1 MNEAVSRKAA
11 LRERLLAQ
19 RDGLGSAE
27 RAEKSA
33 AICFAVERLGEYARA
48 ESILFYM
55 PMRGEADVLP
65 LIRNALKRGVRCAL
79 PRCAPGNCLRFFWVN
94 DPLADTEP
102 GSKGILEPKECLNEC
117 NVNDF
122 SVIMVPGVGFDRQG
136 RRLGWGAGYY
146 DRFLAGAGRG
156 ALKIAP
162 AFSFQVLD
170 ALPGLPH
177 DVPVDIVVTEFNTID
192 CRRAGGD
199 TDG

>member
-1 MNEAVSRKAA
+1 MNDAASGKAA
-11 LRERLLAQ
+11 LRERLLAE
-19 RDGLGSAE
+19 RDGLGHAE
-27 RAEKSA
+27 RSEKSA
-33 AICFAVERLGEYARA
+33 AICSAVERLGEYARA

-65 LIRNALKRGVRCAL
+65 LMRNALKRGVRCAL
-79 PRCAPGNCLRFFWVN
+79 PRCAKGRSLRLFWVN
-94 DPLADTEP
+94 DPDTDPEP

-117 NVNDF
+117 TINGF
-122 SVIMVPGVGFDRQG
+122 SVIMVPGVAFDRQG

-146 DRFLAGAGRG
+146 DRFLAGAGRR
-156 ALKIAP
+156 ALTIAP

-177 DVPVDIVVTEFNTID
+177 DVPVDIVVTELETID

>member
-1 MNEAVSRKAA
+1 MNDAASRKIA
-11 LRERLLAQ
+11 LRERLLAE

-27 RAEKSA
+27 RSEKSA
-33 AICFAVERLGEYARA
+33 AIRLAVERLEEYSNAQ
-48 ESILFYM
+48 SILFYM

-65 LIRNALKRGVRCAL
+65 LIQNAIQRGVRCAL
-79 PRCAPGNCLRFFWVN
+79 PRCAPGRSLRLFWVN
-94 DPLADTEP
+94 DPETDTEP

-117 NVNDF
+117 NTDGF
-122 SVIMVPGVGFDRQG
+122 SVIMVPGVAFDRQG

-177 DVPVDIVVTEFNTID
+177 DVPVDVVVTELETID